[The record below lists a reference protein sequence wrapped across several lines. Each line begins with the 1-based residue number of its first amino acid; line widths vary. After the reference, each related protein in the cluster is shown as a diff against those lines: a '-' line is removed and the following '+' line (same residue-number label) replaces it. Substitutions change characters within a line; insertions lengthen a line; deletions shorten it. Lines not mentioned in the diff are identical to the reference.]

1 VTVSTAVAAAF
12 AVTGLVQLVRGQRRQ
27 AFEMLERALL
37 VSIFFT
43 QVFAFVHTQFEA
55 VIGLLVDLALFL
67 MVRTV
72 LTREIERRPP
82 PKVPQSTD
90 AAPPP

>member
-1 VTVSTAVAAAF
+1 MCLTGGPDDELGAPRPALGGVA
-12 AVTGLVQLVRGQRRQ
+12 
-27 AFEMLERALL
+27 L
-37 VSIFFT
+37 VS
-43 QVFAFVHTQFEA
+43 AFVHTQFEA

-67 MVRTV
+67 IVRTV